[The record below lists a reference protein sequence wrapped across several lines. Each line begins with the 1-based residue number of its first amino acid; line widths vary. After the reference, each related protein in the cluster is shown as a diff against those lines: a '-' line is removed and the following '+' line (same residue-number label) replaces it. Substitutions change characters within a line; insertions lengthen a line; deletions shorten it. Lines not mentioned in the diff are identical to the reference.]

1 MDKKKYLFVD
11 LDGSLIKSDLLLES
25 FFNSLSK
32 DIFSPVK
39 CLVAFYKNGIVGL
52 KHFLSKNS
60 SIEIRNLPFNNEV
73 IDYISDWRAKNQ
85 GEVILISASHNSF
98 VKNIATYLEIFDFSY
113 GTEEVNLKSQSKLN
127 AIKKHCHESQFDYI
141 GDSSDDLVIW
151 KFSDNPILVNPKKRI
166 KEKVRQ
172 FNKNFYLIHNKSG
185 FIKDFFKL
193 IRLHQWSKNLLLFL
207 PMVLAMSFSSTTAIN
222 TFAGFVSFSLVASS
236 FYIFNDLLDI
246 ENDRSHPSKKF
257 RSLASGSFS
266 ISKSILISLIFIFF
280 SALIALNLN
289 QSFQLILL
297 FYAFMTF
304 IYSNLLKK
312 IPVVDIITLA
322 CLYVVR
328 IISGA
333 SIASLEI
340 SNWLITF
347 SVFFFL
353 FLAAIKRW
361 IEIEK
366 SSDSLISSRGYV
378 KEDIN
383 FITNLSY
390 LCGLISVLII
400 CLYIDSQQASLIY
413 SNSRVLWFVPM
424 IFLFWIVETLFLVS
438 RKAVDDDPVAYA
450 LKSKTSYVCAI
461 FLITIFYFA
470 T

>member
-1 MDKKKYLFVD
+1 
-11 LDGSLIKSDLLLES
+11 
-25 FFNSLSK
+25 
-32 DIFSPVK
+32 
-39 CLVAFYKNGIVGL
+39 
-52 KHFLSKNS
+52 
-60 SIEIRNLPFNNEV
+60 
-73 IDYISDWRAKNQ
+73 
-85 GEVILISASHNSF
+85 
-98 VKNIATYLEIFDFSY
+98 
-113 GTEEVNLKSQSKLN
+113 
-127 AIKKHCHESQFDYI
+127 
-141 GDSSDDLVIW
+141 
-151 KFSDNPILVNPKKRI
+151 
-166 KEKVRQ
+166 
-172 FNKNFYLIHNKSG
+172 
-185 FIKDFFKL
+185 
-193 IRLHQWSKNLLLFL
+193 
-207 PMVLAMSFSSTTAIN
+207 
-222 TFAGFVSFSLVASS
+222 
-236 FYIFNDLLDI
+236 
-246 ENDRSHPSKKF
+246 
-257 RSLASGSFS
+257 
-266 ISKSILISLIFIFF
+266 
-280 SALIALNLN
+280 
-289 QSFQLILL
+289 
-297 FYAFMTF
+297 MTF